1 LVDGG
6 VDWALSAK
14 PLYLRLVATMIVAAI
29 MAVLTARYLG
39 QQGEVLTFGAMGAIP
54 AVVCSWLSEK
64 IKVRKADIKGSQTA

>member
-1 LVDGG
+1 
-6 VDWALSAK
+6 
-14 PLYLRLVATMIVAAI
+14 MIVAAI

-64 IKVRKADIKGSQTA
+64 IEVRKADIKGSQTA